1 MELAHR
7 WGDRNLTRAELVMA
21 ILILALLIGY
31 FSRHMFIVFGKV
43 EKSMIDRTLININT
57 ALHYKASFSMMEGDV
72 DAINKLVLMNP
83 MDLMTNKIV
92 VGDFSFGQQND
103 NSLMDINYITSAPSN
118 YGGIVIDDSDPNL
131 ESGQWYFDQDD
142 HILFFKLYN
151 SEYFTS
157 NIDGPAR
164 VRYKVR
170 LDYIDQNNDNSF
182 DHLVDKFM
190 SVKLQAID
198 NFEWSF

>member
-21 ILILALLIGY
+21 ILILALLIAY

-57 ALHYKASFSMMEGDV
+57 ALHYHASFSMMEGDV
-72 DAINKLVLMNP
+72 DAVNKLVLMNP
-83 MDLMTNKIV
+83 MELMTNKIV
-92 VGDFSFGQQND
+92 VGDFSFNQQNN
-103 NSLMDINYITSAPSN
+103 NSLIDLKYITSAPSN

-142 HILFFKLYN
+142 QILFFKLYN

-170 LDYIDQNNDNSF
+170 LNFTDRDDDNSF
-182 DHLVDKFM
+182 NPLVDEFM